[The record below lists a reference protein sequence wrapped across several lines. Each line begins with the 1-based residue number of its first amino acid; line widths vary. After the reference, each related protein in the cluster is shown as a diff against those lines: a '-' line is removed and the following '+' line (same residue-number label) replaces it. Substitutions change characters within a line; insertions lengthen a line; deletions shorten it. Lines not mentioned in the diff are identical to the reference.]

1 MSYNAKLMFMM
12 KIPYLCS
19 LTFGYREGGWPLG
32 AQNVQTDAS
41 ITVDIWVV
49 DFCCEGNLSAT

>member
-1 MSYNAKLMFMM
+1 MCHNAKLMFMI
-12 KIPYLCS
+12 KRPYLCS

-49 DFCCEGNLSAT
+49 DFCREGNLSAT